1 MHQKYDHIPPHI
13 QKFLDNDKK
22 YQKTTKELQQ
32 EEINAAF
39 KRGDE
44 LIEECKQIASRK
56 STSGSIIE
64 AAASGFVS
72 ANMFASLLFLIFV
85 VIVVIGVLITLVF

>member
-1 MHQKYDHIPPHI
+1 MI
-13 QKFLDNDKK
+13 KK

-64 AAASGFVS
+64 AAASGAVS
-72 ANMFASLLFLIFV
+72 ALAIGGCLFLLFVLIVVFTVLYTLIF
-85 VIVVIGVLITLVF
+85 